1 MASYIERRKFLAT
14 LGGAAAVIG
23 FLRRPT
29 RLAVDHEIP
38 PSAYPHP
45 MDLQFR
51 SGFGAGFQK
60 SAARRCA
67 AFEYAGEPRVNDV
80 DIASF
85 RKVVSINAAEN
96 CPSVPRLR
104 ARGMK

>member
-1 MASYIERRKFLAT
+1 MRESRTYGSGRGARDEIRVPTAT
-14 LGGAAAVIG
+14 
-23 FLRRPT
+23 
-29 RLAVDHEIP
+29 IP

-51 SGFGAGFQK
+51 SGLGAGFQK

-96 CPSVPRLR
+96 CPSYR
-104 ARGMK
+104 ACEHEV